1 MRTRKFNGIHVLL
14 ATAIVAMVVMPM
26 AVAGASGSGGTAKAK
41 KQINALSK
49 RVAALEAIKAPAAPT
64 TLPPSGPAG
73 GDLAGNYPN
82 PEIGLSKIGSPEI
95 ADGAVNRADIALGA
109 VTSAQLEANAV
120 GALELNGTI
129 AVTSA
134 GVNVN
139 PGATV
144 ETTVTCPVGTRL
156 LSGGPEWATTNRDG
170 LSIISS
176 SPTFV
181 GNANTTW
188 DVQGRVDAGGAANTL
203 HADALC
209 LAA

>member
-1 MRTRKFNGIHVLL
+1 MRTSKFKGIHILL
-14 ATAIVAMVVMPM
+14 AAAIAAMVVMPM
-26 AVAGASGSGGTAKAK
+26 AVAGASGSGGSAK
-41 KQINALSK
+41 KQIKGLSK
-49 RVAALEAIKAPAAPT
+49 RVAALEGKQGPQ

-73 GDLAGNYPN
+73 GDLTGTYPN
-82 PEIGLSKIGSPEI
+82 PDIGPNKVGSPEI
-95 ADGAVNRADIALGA
+95 ADGAVSRGEIALGA
-109 VTSAQLEANAV
+109 VDSPQLEASAV
-120 GALELNGTI
+120 RALALNGTI

-139 PGATV
+139 PGNTV
-144 ETTVTCPVGTRL
+144 DVTVTCPIGARL

-176 SPTFV
+176 SPSFA
-181 GNANTTW
+181 NPNTTW
-188 DVQGRVDAGGAANTL
+188 EVQGRVDTGGAANTL